1 MLCPDTAARHGWS
14 GSVTMSIDTPPD
26 QRRIVALDVVRGFA
40 LCGILLANVQPI
52 VNEGAVVV
60 TSGPVDPAWFG
71 LVVEQRFMPIFSLLF
86 GIGFSLLLRAAAG
99 RTPSPRLLLLRRLL
113 ALLVIGVAHFV
124 LLWHGDIL
132 STYAVMGLLVLL
144 PSTWLPRAAIAALG
158 VAFLVT
164 SLLTG
169 DGRFTFVAGLF
180 LLGSALVR
188 YGVIDRLD
196 HTARVPR
203 LAAPVLAIAAAPA
216 LWWQSGLSSTDR
228 HFPLALA
235 LSGLL
240 LAGLYICAVLLLLHT
255 PLRPVL
261 VALFAPL
268 GRMALTNYLTA
279 TVLVLVIGRLLGGRP
294 GTWSAGTVLGIAGS
308 ILTVQWLW
316 STLWMR
322 SCHYGPLEWL
332 WRWATWMRR
341 PPLRRHAAGLAV
353 ASDRESAAEVDR
365 Q

>member
-1 MLCPDTAARHGWS
+1 
-14 GSVTMSIDTPPD
+14 MSTQDTPPD
-26 QRRIVALDVVRGFA
+26 RHRIAALDVVRGFA
-40 LCGILLANVQPI
+40 LCGILVANVQPI

-60 TSGPVDPAWFG
+60 TSGTVDPAWFG
-71 LVVEQRFMPIFSLLF
+71 LVVEQRFIPIFSLLF

-132 STYAVMGLLVLL
+132 SAYAVMGLLVLL
-144 PSTWLPRAAIAALG
+144 PSTWLPRAAVAALG

-196 HTARVPR
+196 HTAQAPR
-203 LAAPVLAIAAAPA
+203 LAAPALAVAAVPA
-216 LWWQSGLSSTDR
+216 LWWQSGLSSTDQ

-240 LAGLYICAVLLLLHT
+240 LAGLYSCAVLLLLHT

-279 TVLVLVIGRLLGGRP
+279 TVLVLVIGRPLGGRP
-294 GTWSAGTVLGIAGS
+294 ETWSAGVVLGIAGG
-308 ILTVQWLW
+308 ILAIQWLW
-316 STLWMR
+316 STLWLR

-341 PPLRRHAAGLAV
+341 PPLRRQVAGLTV
-353 ASDRESAAEVDR
+353 TSDRAGVDKVER
-365 Q
+365 L